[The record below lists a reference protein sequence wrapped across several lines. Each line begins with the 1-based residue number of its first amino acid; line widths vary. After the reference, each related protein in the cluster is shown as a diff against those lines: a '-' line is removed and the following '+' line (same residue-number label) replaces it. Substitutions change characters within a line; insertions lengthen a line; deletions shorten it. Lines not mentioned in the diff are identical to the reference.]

1 MIQLPHSST
10 SIEIQKSIDFTYYL
24 SYKLYSW
31 HMKLSK
37 LCFSKNAIDQS
48 NHNIFLT
55 LSQYSRNHIYSICYL
70 LPSKNL
76 SFVCA
81 YFTDSYVAIL
91 LVTMHT
97 YIICSQFL
105 DINYLHQNILCQHG
119 HVINL
124 DENLY
129 SK

>member
-1 MIQLPHSST
+1 
-10 SIEIQKSIDFTYYL
+10 
-24 SYKLYSW
+24 
-31 HMKLSK
+31 MKLSK
-37 LCFSKNAIDQS
+37 LCFSINAIDQS

-81 YFTDSYVAIL
+81 YLTDSYVEIL

-97 YIICSQFL
+97 YIICSQLL
-105 DINYLHQNILCQHG
+105 DINYLHQNMLYQHEY
-119 HVINL
+119 VIKH
-124 DENLY
+124 DENIY